1 MTIAAPA
8 KVISGPREVI
18 TNSRHEHRRRARSSL
33 TLGILAILAALGVAA
48 FTALGVWQLERRVWK
63 LQLIEQ
69 VDQRIHAAP
78 VAVPGPETWPRIDA
92 ANAGYL
98 RVSASGHFLNDRETL
113 VQAVTE
119 RGSGYW
125 VITPF
130 RTDQGFTVLVNR
142 GFVSPD
148 LREPAKRLAGQTTG
162 DTTITGLVRMTEP
175 KGGFLR
181 TNDPAAGRWYSR
193 DVAAMAA
200 AHGLSDVAP
209 FFIDADATPNPGG
222 WPVGGLT
229 VIAFPNSHL
238 VYALTWFGLALML
251 AGAIAYVAHDEWRF
265 RGNPLDGRAQAS
277 ARGRRQPKGE

>member
-1 MTIAAPA
+1 VTIAAPA
-8 KVISGPREVI
+8 RNVPGRRDVI
-18 TNSRHEHRRRARSSL
+18 TTGRLREPRRTARSPL
-33 TLGILAILAALGVAA
+33 ALGMLAILAALGVLA

-69 VDQRIHAAP
+69 VNQRIHAAP
-78 VAVPGPETWPRIDA
+78 VAVPGPEMWRRINA
-92 ANAGYL
+92 ANAAYL
-98 RVSASGHFLNDRETL
+98 RVRASGQFLNDRETL

-130 RTDQGFTVLVNR
+130 RTAQGFTVLVNR
-142 GFVSPD
+142 GFVAPD
-148 LREPAKRLAGQTTG
+148 LRDPARRPAGQTTG
-162 DTTITGLVRMTEP
+162 DTTITGLVRMSEP

-181 TNDPAAGRWYSR
+181 ANDPAAGRWYSR

-200 AHGLSDVAP
+200 THDLSDVAP

-251 AGAIAYVAHDEWRF
+251 AAATAYVARDEWHF
-265 RGNPLDGRAQAS
+265 RRSRLDG
-277 ARGRRQPKGE
+277 GV